1 VELQL
6 QILDEGMQAP
16 ARAYAG
22 DAGLDLSA
30 RGDVTLNA
38 ADGPRAVHT
47 GVAVAIPAG
56 YVGLV
61 CPRSGLAL
69 REGITVLNAPGVIDS
84 GYRGEIMVVL
94 HRVLAG
100 SYEIKRGDRVAQL
113 LIVPVAHELEI
124 VASQSLPAT
133 ARHRDGFGSSG
144 R

>member
-1 VELQL
+1 VELLL
-6 QILDEGMQAP
+6 QILDTEMDAP

-30 RGDVTLNA
+30 RADVTLD
-38 ADGPRAVHT
+38 DGTGPVAVPT

-69 REGITVLNAPGVIDS
+69 REGITVVNAPGVIDS
-84 GYRGEIMVVL
+84 GYRGEIMVIL
-94 HRVLAG
+94 HRTLPG
-100 SYEIKRGDRVAQL
+100 SYEIKRGDRIAQL
-113 LIVPVAHELEI
+113 LVVPVAHDLEI
-124 VASQSLPAT
+124 VAAATLPET
-133 ARHRDGFGSSG
+133 ARQRDGFGSSG

>member
-1 VELQL
+1 MRLEL
-6 QILDEGMQAP
+6 QILDRELEPP
-16 ARAYAG
+16 ARAHAG

-30 RGDVTLNA
+30 RAGVTL
-38 ADGPRAVHT
+38 DGAEGPVAVAT
-47 GVAVAIPAG
+47 GLAVAIPAG

-84 GYRGEIMVVL
+84 GYRGEIVVIL

-100 SYEIKRGDRVAQL
+100 AYEIERGDRIAQL
-113 LIVPVAHELEI
+113 LVVPIAHELEVLI
-124 VASQSLPAT
+124 APALPDSS
-133 ARHRDGFGSSG
+133 RQLDGFGSSG

>member
-1 VELQL
+1 VELLL
-6 QILDEGMQAP
+6 QILDAEMDAP

-30 RGDVTLNA
+30 RADVTLNA
-38 ADGPRAVHT
+38 ADGPLAVPT

-69 REGITVLNAPGVIDS
+69 RESITVVNAPGVIDS
-84 GYRGEIMVVL
+84 GYRGEIMVIL
-94 HRVLAG
+94 HRALPG
-100 SYEIKRGDRVAQL
+100 SYEIKRGDRIAQL
-113 LIVPVAHELEI
+113 LVVPVAHDLEI
-124 VASQSLPAT
+124 VAAATLPET
-133 ARHRDGFGSSG
+133 ARQRDGFGSSG